1 MQAALETRRKQN
13 EDAIAATKAKEEKE
27 EQAL

>member
-1 MQAALETRRKQN
+1 MQAALVARRKQN

-27 EQAL
+27 E

>member
-1 MQAALETRRKQN
+1 MQAALEARRKQN

-27 EQAL
+27 E